1 MARGCGTR
9 PRRRFFGHVVTNL
22 CRDKAEVCWE
32 SQVAV
37 KRAMHLSVA
46 HITGLSAQERVGD
59 STTKWIAGRIN
70 EWFGLKS
77 AIRDW

>member
-1 MARGCGTR
+1 VFADVGPLGRRTADALSWFQNECAVAAQGT
-9 PRRRFFGHVVTNL
+9 
-22 CRDKAEVCWE
+22 
-32 SQVAV
+32 
-37 KRAMHLSVA
+37 
-46 HITGLSAQERVGD
+46 VGD